1 MIAGLHGTLES
12 RGTNWAIIKVGGVS
26 LQVYIPASTLSTLG
40 AIGDEVHIH
49 THLYLKEDNLTLYG
63 FASPQELELF
73 QMLIGVTGVG
83 PKASLAMLS
92 AMNANDLA
100 LAIATENVDLL
111 SQAPG
116 VGKKMANRLVLEL
129 KGKLESVWVGAAV
142 SGEGNAEVIA
152 ALVNLGYSP
161 SEAASAVAAV
171 AAIPDSPDLTIED
184 KIRLALQH
192 LAAR

>member
-12 RGTNWAIIKVGGVS
+12 RGTNRAIIKVGGVS

-40 AIGDEVHIH
+40 AIGDEVHLH

-73 QMLIGVTGVG
+73 QMLISVTGVG

-116 VGKKMANRLVLEL
+116 VGKKTANRLVLEL
-129 KGKLESVWVGAAV
+129 KGKLESVWVGATV

-161 SEAASAVAAV
+161 SEAASAVAA
-171 AAIPDSPDLTIED
+171 IPDSPDLTIED

>member
-1 MIAGLHGTLES
+1 MIAGLHGSLES
-12 RGTNWAIIKVGGVS
+12 RGTDWAIIKVGGVS
-26 LQVYIPASTLSTLG
+26 FQVHMPASTLSTLG
-40 AIGDEVHIH
+40 AIGEEVHLY
-49 THLYLKEDNLTLYG
+49 THFHVKGDSLALYG

-83 PKASLAMLS
+83 PRASLAMLS
-92 AMNANDLA
+92 AMKANDLA

-111 SQAPG
+111 AQVPG

-129 KGKLESVWVGAAV
+129 KGKLESVWVGAVV
-142 SGEGNAEVIA
+142 SAEGNAEVIA
-152 ALVNLGYSP
+152 ALTSLGYTP
-161 SEAASAVAAV
+161 SEAASAV

-192 LAAR
+192 FAAR

>member
-40 AIGDEVHIH
+40 AIGDEVHLH
-49 THLYLKEDNLTLYG
+49 THLYLKEDSLTLYG

-100 LAIATENVDLL
+100 LAIASENVELL

-116 VGKKMANRLVLEL
+116 IGKKMANRLVLEL

-161 SEAASAVAAV
+161 SEAASAVAA
-171 AAIPDSPDLTIED
+171 IPDSPDLTIED

>member
-1 MIAGLHGTLES
+1 MIAGLYGTLES

-40 AIGDEVHIH
+40 AIGDEVHLH
-49 THLYLKEDNLTLYG
+49 THLYLKENNLTLYG

-73 QMLIGVTGVG
+73 QMLISVTGVG

-92 AMNANDLA
+92 ALNANDLA

-129 KGKLESVWVGAAV
+129 KGKLESIWVGAAV

-161 SEAASAVAAV
+161 SEAASAVAA
-171 AAIPDSPDLTIED
+171 IPDSPDLTIED

>member
-1 MIAGLHGTLES
+1 MIAGLYGTLES
-12 RGTNWAIIKVGGVS
+12 RGTNRAIIKVGGVS

-40 AIGDEVHIH
+40 AIGDEVHLH

-73 QMLIGVTGVG
+73 QMLISVTGVG

>member
-1 MIAGLHGTLES
+1 MIAGLYGTLES

-40 AIGDEVHIH
+40 AIGDEVHLH
-49 THLYLKEDNLTLYG
+49 THLYLKENNLTLYG

-73 QMLIGVTGVG
+73 QMLISVTGVG

-92 AMNANDLA
+92 ALNANDLA

-129 KGKLESVWVGAAV
+129 KGKLESIWVGAAV

-161 SEAASAVAAV
+161 SEAASTV
-171 AAIPDSPDLTIED
+171 AAITDSPDLTIED

-192 LAAR
+192 FAAR

>member
-1 MIAGLHGTLES
+1 MIAGLYGTLES

-40 AIGDEVHIH
+40 AIGDEVHLL
-49 THLYLKEDNLTLYG
+49 THLYLKENNLTLYG

-129 KGKLESVWVGAAV
+129 KGKLESIWVGAAV

-152 ALVNLGYSP
+152 ALINLGYSP
-161 SEAASAVAAV
+161 SEAASAVAAI
-171 AAIPDSPDLTIED
+171 ADSPDLTIED
-184 KIRLALQH
+184 KIRLALLH
-192 LAAR
+192 FAAR

>member
-1 MIAGLHGTLES
+1 MIAGLHGILES

-26 LQVYIPASTLSTLG
+26 LQVYTPASTLSTLG
-40 AIGDEVHIH
+40 AIGDEVYLH

-63 FASPQELELF
+63 FVSPQELELF

-171 AAIPDSPDLTIED
+171 PDSPDLTIED

>member
-12 RGTNWAIIKVGGVS
+12 RGTNRAIIKVGGVS

-40 AIGDEVHIH
+40 AIGDEVHLH

-73 QMLIGVTGVG
+73 QMLISVTGVG

-100 LAIATENVDLL
+100 LAIATENVGLL
-111 SQAPG
+111 DQVPG
-116 VGKKMANRLVLEL
+116 VGKKMADRLVLEL
-129 KGKLESVWVGAAV
+129 KGKLESVWVGATV

-161 SEAASAVAAV
+161 SEAASAVAA
-171 AAIPDSPDLTIED
+171 IPDSPDLTIED